1 MPDLPTRITAS
12 HTEDT
17 TDNHVANRPDGMLG
31 FSQIKDLLR
40 HRHPMLY
47 LDRVTTHV
55 PGESLTGL
63 LAVSGNM
70 DAIAGHFP
78 ERAVFPGTHL
88 AQTFSQAG
96 IVLYLLSSRPLRD
109 DEMTLIGSL
118 HSRFTAP
125 VVPGDVVQFDLHVR
139 RLLDDT
145 MIFGARAHVEH
156 RTVAVFRGTLSRVS
170 LDRMGEQLW

>member
-1 MPDLPTRITAS
+1 MPDVSTSISAA
-12 HTEDT
+12 HTEDPA
-17 TDNHVANRPDGMLG
+17 DNHAAHHTDSMLG
-31 FSQIKDLLR
+31 FSQIKSLLR

-118 HSRFTAP
+118 NSRFTAP
-125 VVPGDVVQFDLHVR
+125 VVPGDVVQFDLRVR
-139 RLLDDT
+139 RLLDD
-145 MIFGARAHVEH
+145 MMLFGARAHVEQ
-156 RTVAVFRGTLSRVS
+156 RTVALFRGTLSRVS

>member
-1 MPDLPTRITAS
+1 MSDLSTSLCAS
-12 HTEDT
+12 PTEDPAEDRAAHRT
-17 TDNHVANRPDGMLG
+17 GGMLG

-47 LDRVTTHV
+47 LDRVTMYV

-88 AQTFSQAG
+88 AQAFSQAG

-109 DEMTLIGSL
+109 DEMTLVGAL
-118 HSRFTAP
+118 NSRFSAP
-125 VVPGDVVQFDLHVR
+125 VVPGDVVRFDLRVR
-139 RLLDDT
+139 RLLEDT
-145 MIFGARAHVEH
+145 MLFGARAHVEQ
-156 RTVAVFRGTLSRVS
+156 RTVARFRGTLSRVS
-170 LDRMGEQLW
+170 VDRMGEQLW